1 MAGKFI
7 LDSFDKKILDCL
19 QDSADMPLAEVA
31 KRVGLS
37 TTPCWRRI
45 NRLQEEGIVRSRV
58 ALLDRKAVNAGVT
71 VFVAVR
77 TAQHSAQWLTRFA
90 KAIASFPEVKNVA
103 TTVGGQS
110 AG

>member
-1 MAGKFI
+1 MPVKLS
-7 LDSFDKKILDCL
+7 LDSFDRKILDCL

-45 NRLQEEGIVRSRV
+45 NRLQAEGIIRARV

-71 VFVAVR
+71 VFVAVW
-77 TAQHSAQWLTRFA
+77 TAQHNAQWLARFA
-90 KAIASFPEVKNVA
+90 KAIASFPE
-103 TTVGGQS
+103 
-110 AG
+110 